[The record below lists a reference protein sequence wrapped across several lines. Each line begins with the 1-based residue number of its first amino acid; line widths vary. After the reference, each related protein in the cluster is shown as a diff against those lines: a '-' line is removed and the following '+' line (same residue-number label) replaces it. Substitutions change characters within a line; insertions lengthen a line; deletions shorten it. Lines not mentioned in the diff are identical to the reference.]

1 MKAVDGAICFGS
13 DMEPLMF
20 FCSGIL
26 EEGGYFAKVSGL
38 VLAHFLW
45 AVREGIGDG
54 SLGRALGFAIWEL
67 ISG

>member
-1 MKAVDGAICFGS
+1 
-13 DMEPLMF
+13 MEPLMF